1 MRPGGQAT
9 ERDLGFWID
18 VLERDGSLP
27 KGKLKAADL
36 LYQPAGAT
44 KTN

>member
-1 MRPGGQAT
+1 MKAAQAT
-9 ERDLGFWID
+9 DRDLEFWID

-27 KGKLKAADL
+27 KGKLKAADM
-36 LYQPAGAT
+36 LYRARRNA